1 MDEKE
6 LLRQLQKQRAGALE
20 QVVAQYGA
28 YVLAIIRN
36 RSRGVLT
43 PEDHEEIASDVFLS
57 LWHGAREITS
67 GQVSPWLGAVARNKT
82 VEAMRRKK
90 VFVPLEDDALISL
103 DRLWEQMMEKE
114 RCAAIAQA
122 MRTLPDEDREIFYRF
137 YDLSQTAAQIA
148 EDLHLNAS
156 TVRSRLMR
164 GRRTLRE
171 ALEKGG
177 LFCEDD
183 VG

>member
-20 QVVAQYGA
+20 QAVAQYGA

-43 PEDHEEIASDVFLS
+43 PEDHEEIASDVFFA
-57 LWHGAREITS
+57 LWNGAARIERR
-67 GQVSPWLGAVARNKT
+67 QLRPWLGAVARNRT
-82 VEAMRRKK
+82 AEAMRKQN
-90 VFVPLEDDALISL
+90 VFLPLEDDTLITL
-103 DRLWEQMMEKE
+103 DRLWGADGGTGAL
-114 RCAAIAQA
+114 RSHCAGHAP
-122 MRTLPDEDREIFYRF
+122 LPDEDREIFYRF

-171 ALEKGG
+171 ALEKRRSV
-177 LFCEDD
+177 L
-183 VG
+183 